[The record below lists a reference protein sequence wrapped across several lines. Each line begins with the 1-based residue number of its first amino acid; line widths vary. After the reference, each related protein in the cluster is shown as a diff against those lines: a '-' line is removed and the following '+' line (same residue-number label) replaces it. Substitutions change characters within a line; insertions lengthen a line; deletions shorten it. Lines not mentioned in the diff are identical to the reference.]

1 MRHER
6 DMECNSFAARVRW
19 TCGATLSPL
28 CCVEDARDQYRLA
41 RLRLLVQGD
50 NEFHATSSATCYNLP
65 QRSPY
70 PIYAPQFA

>member
-1 MRHER
+1 MQQFCRPR
-6 DMECNSFAARVRW
+6 SVDVR
-19 TCGATLSPL
+19 GYALPL